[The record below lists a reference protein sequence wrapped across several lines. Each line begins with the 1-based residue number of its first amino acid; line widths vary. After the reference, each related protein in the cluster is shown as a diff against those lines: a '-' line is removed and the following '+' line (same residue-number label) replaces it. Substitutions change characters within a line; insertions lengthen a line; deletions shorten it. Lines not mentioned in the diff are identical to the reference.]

1 MAVTSTGY
9 QLNKQPIAQSFFID
23 EPNGIYATKVDL
35 FFAAADATLPVQI
48 QLRPIV
54 NGLPSDTEII
64 PGSQVVKAASAINV
78 DTSGPALTATS
89 FTFQEP
95 IFLKGEE
102 DYALVVTAD
111 SKDYQI
117 YIAEINEFTF
127 GSTEK
132 RVNKQPVSGSLFYS
146 QNGVTF
152 TPAQN
157 QDLTFVLHQAK
168 FKHTSATIRLNNAPL
183 PKALL
188 LPDPITTGLDSDTDA
203 TIRIFHLNHG
213 LQIGDTAVISG
224 ATAVGG
230 IAANNINGNR
240 TIIARDFTG
249 YTVEAGANA
258 TKASKGGGSSIQ
270 VTKNILY
277 STVYPSAATLEPKT
291 TTITAGLK
299 TTSAK
304 SFAGGETAFQKADGF
319 GGVKLNENNDALT
332 LRMVANPTSETNEL
346 SAGEKS
352 LDMNVNLTTADSNVS
367 PMLDL
372 QRTSMI
378 LVNNVI
384 DKQEAP
390 TSNPTSGFNIPL
402 NYTDENNT
410 TSGSHAAR
418 HITRVINLESDS
430 VGLRV
435 LLEANVPNACDFQLY
450 FRTATSD
457 EVIEEKN
464 FTLVTPE
471 NTNPK
476 DANPRIFREYRYLIG
491 GQGGHLPAFT
501 KYQLKIVMQ
510 STNQALVP
518 VFQSLRSIA
527 LSV

>member
-9 QLNKQPIAQSFFID
+9 QLNKQPIAQSFYID
-23 EPNGIYATKVDL
+23 EPNGIYVTKVDL
-35 FFAAADATLPVQI
+35 FFAAKDASLPVQI

-64 PGSQVVKAASAINV
+64 PGSQVVVASSAVNEDLV
-78 DTSGPALTATS
+78 GPALTPTS

-102 DYALVVTAD
+102 DYALVVIAD

-132 RVNKQPVSGSLFYS
+132 RINKQPTSGSLFYS

-157 QDLTFVLHQAK
+157 QDLTFILHQAK
-168 FKHTSATIRLNNAPL
+168 FKHTSATIKLNNAPL
-183 PKALL
+183 PKSLL
-188 LPDPITTGLDSDTDA
+188 LANPITTGLDSDTDA

-213 LQIGDTAVISG
+213 LQVGDVAVISG

-230 IAANNINGNR
+230 IAASNINGSR
-240 TIIARDFTG
+240 AVIARDFTG

-258 TKASKGGGSSIQ
+258 TKASKGGGSAIQ

-277 STVYPSAATLEPKT
+277 STAYPSAATLEPKT
-291 TTITAGLK
+291 TAITAGLK
-299 TTSAK
+299 TTSAR
-304 SFAGGETAFQKADGF
+304 SFAGTETAFQKASAF
-319 GGVKLNENNDALT
+319 GGVKLNQNNDATT
-332 LRMVANPTSETNEL
+332 LRMVANSTSETNEL
-346 SAGEKS
+346 GSGVKS
-352 LDMNVNLTTADSNVS
+352 LDMNINLTTSDSNVS

-372 QRTSMI
+372 QRTSMTLI
-378 LVNNVI
+378 NNVI
-384 DKQEAP
+384 DKQASTP
-390 TSNPTSGFNIPL
+390 TTGFNVPL
-402 NYTDENNT
+402 NFTNENNT
-410 TSGSHAAR
+410 SIGSHAAR
-418 HITRVINLESDS
+418 HLTRVINLESDS

-435 LLEANVPNACDFQLY
+435 LLEANVPNSCDFQLY

-457 EVIEEKN
+457 ELIQEKN
-464 FTLVTPE
+464 FTLVTSE

-476 DANPRIFREYRYLIG
+476 DSNPRIFREYRYLIG
-491 GQGGHLPAFT
+491 GQGGDLPAFT

-518 VFQSLRSIA
+518 IFQSLRSIA

>member
-64 PGSQVVKAASAINV
+64 PGSQVVVAAGSVNT
-78 DTSGPALTATS
+78 DTSGPELNPTS

-168 FKHTSATIRLNNAPL
+168 FKHTSATVRLNNATL

-188 LPDPITTGLDSDTDA
+188 RNNPITTGLDSDTDA
-203 TIRIFHLNHG
+203 TIKIFHLNHG
-213 LQIGDTAVISG
+213 LQVGDTVVISG

-230 IAANNINGNR
+230 IAASNINGSR
-240 TIIARDFTG
+240 TVVSRDFTG

-258 TKASKGGGSSIQ
+258 TKASIGGGSSVQ
-270 VTKNILY
+270 ATKNILY
-277 STVYPSAATLEPKT
+277 SLVYPSAATLEPRT
-291 TTITAGLK
+291 TTITAGIK
-299 TTSAK
+299 TTSAR
-304 SFAGGETAFQKADGF
+304 SFAGTETAFQKASNF
-319 GGVKLNENNDALT
+319 GGIKLNQNNESHT
-332 LRMVANPTSETNEL
+332 LRMVANSTSETNEL
-346 SAGEKS
+346 GSGVKS
-352 LDMNVNLTTADSNVS
+352 LDMKVNFSTADSNVS

-384 DKQEAP
+384 DKQASSP
-390 TSNPTSGFNIPL
+390 TTGFNVPL
-402 NYTDENNT
+402 NFTDENAT

-418 HITRVINLESDS
+418 HLTRVITLDSDS

-435 LLEANVPNACDFQLY
+435 LLEANVPNSCDFQLY

-457 EVIEEKN
+457 EVIQDKT

-491 GQGGHLPAFT
+491 GQGGDLPAFT

-510 STNQALVP
+510 STNQAEVP
-518 VFQSLRSIA
+518 KFQSLRSIA

>member
-9 QLNKQPIAQSFFID
+9 QLNKQPIAQSFYID
-23 EPNGIYATKVDL
+23 EPNGIYVTKVDL
-35 FFAAADATLPVQI
+35 FFATRDASLPVQV
-48 QLRPIV
+48 QLRPMV

-64 PGSQVVKAASAINV
+64 PGSQVVVAASAVNTDV
-78 DTSGPALTATS
+78 DGPALNSTS

-102 DYALVVTAD
+102 DYALVVIAD

-132 RVNKQPVSGSLFYS
+132 RVNKQPTSGSLFYS

-168 FKHTSATIRLNNAPL
+168 FKHTSATIKLNNAPL
-183 PKALL
+183 PKSLL
-188 LPDPITTGLDSDTDA
+188 LTDPITTGLDSDTDA

-213 LQIGDTAVISG
+213 LQVGDTAVISG
-224 ATAVGG
+224 ATAIGG
-230 IAANNINGNR
+230 IAASNINGSR
-240 TIIARDFTG
+240 AVTARDFTG

-258 TKASKGGGSSIQ
+258 TKASKGGGSVVQ

-277 STVYPSAATLEPKT
+277 STVYPSAAILEPKT

-299 TTSAK
+299 TTSAR
-304 SFAGGETAFQKADGF
+304 SFAGTETAFQKASVF
-319 GGVKLNENNDALT
+319 GGVKLNQNNDAT
-332 LRMVANPTSETNEL
+332 SLRMVANSTSETNEL
-346 SAGEKS
+346 EPGEKS
-352 LDMNVNLTTADSNVS
+352 LDMNINLTTSDSNVS

-372 QRTSMI
+372 QRTSMT

-384 DKQEAP
+384 DKQV
-390 TSNPTSGFNIPL
+390 SSGTGGNIPL
-402 NYTDENNT
+402 NFANESNT
-410 TSGSHAAR
+410 TTGSHAAR
-418 HITRVINLESDS
+418 HLTRVINLESDS

-435 LLEANVPNACDFQLY
+435 LLEANVPNSCDFQLY

-457 EVIEEKN
+457 ELIQEKN
-464 FTLVTPE
+464 FTLVTSE

-476 DANPRIFREYRYLIG
+476 DSNPRIFREYRYLIG
-491 GQGGHLPAFT
+491 GQGGDLPAFT

-518 VFQSLRSIA
+518 IFQSLRSIA

>member
-23 EPNGIYATKVDL
+23 EPNGIYVTKVDL
-35 FFAAADATLPVQI
+35 FFATKDESLPVQI

-64 PGSQVVKAASAINV
+64 PGSQVVVAASSINV
-78 DTSGPALTATS
+78 DLVGPDLTSTS

-95 IFLKGEE
+95 IFLKGLE

-117 YIAEINEFTF
+117 YIAEINEFTY
-127 GSTEK
+127 GSTER
-132 RVNKQPVSGSLFYS
+132 RVNKQPTSGSLFYS

-157 QDLTFVLHQAK
+157 QDLSFVLHKAK
-168 FKHTSATIRLNNAPL
+168 FKHSSAIIRLNNAPV
-183 PKALL
+183 PKKLL
-188 LPDPITTGLDSDTDA
+188 GIDPITTTASDA

-213 LQIGDTAVISG
+213 LQVGDTVVISG
-224 ATAVGG
+224 AVAVGG
-230 IAANNINGNR
+230 LSAANINGSR
-240 TIIARDFTG
+240 SITARDFTG

-258 TKASKGGGSSIQ
+258 TKNVKGGGSLIQ
-270 VTKNILY
+270 VTKNIPY
-277 STVYPSAATLEPKT
+277 SLIYPSAATLEPKG
-291 TTITAGLK
+291 TTITASIRS
-299 TTSAK
+299 TSAR
-304 SFAGGETAFQKADGF
+304 SFAGSETAFQKTSAF
-319 GGVKLNENNDALT
+319 NGVKLNENNTATIMKL
-332 LRMVANPTSETNEL
+332 VANATSEASEL
-346 SAGEKS
+346 GSGVKS
-352 LDMNVNLTTADSNVS
+352 LDMNLNISTIDDNVA

-372 QRTSMI
+372 QRTSATLI
-378 LVNNVI
+378 ANSI
-384 DKQEAP
+384 DKQAAGAA
-390 TSNPTSGFNIPL
+390 TGFNVPL
-402 NYTDENNT
+402 VYVDEAGPN
-410 TSGSHAAR
+410 GSHAAR
-418 HITRVINLESDS
+418 HLTRVINLESDS

-435 LLEANVPNACDFQLY
+435 LLEANVPNSCDFQLY

-457 EVIEEKN
+457 ELIQEKN
-464 FTLVTPE
+464 FTLVTSE

-476 DANPRIFREYRYLIG
+476 DSNPRIFREYRYLIG

-518 VFQSLRSIA
+518 IFQSLRSIA